1 MSAVSS
7 CSLRGLMRI
16 DTVLVGKRVRLVPY
30 LPEHVPRYSQW
41 MADPEMLRL
50 TGSEP
55 LTVAE
60 EYENQKS
67 WHGDPD
73 KATFIICARDDSE
86 TADEELQMT
95 RGMCGDV
102 NAFLSPI
109 DDDDDDDDDDHG
121 DHGVASRDIAAA
133 ASISAEIEIM
143 IADASRRRG
152 GLAREAILLFF
163 HFLVEHVPQ
172 LGRLVVKITD
182 DNLASFRLF
191 ESLGFVVHKKL
202 AVFEQTELWLDVAAA
217 REMARVHWS
226 AIGAHASTPPS
237 PLVRSLRVLVLTY
250 EFTYAPFS
258 GNGVLARSLVKGL
271 LGQGATVLVLCCR
284 PTPTPP
290 GQPGAYSP
298 DSPIALPEVS
308 AAQAAALSVRA
319 ITLPVTAGWQKL
331 DRASA
336 HELFATGAADCTEEV
351 AADFGPE
358 AVLAIDWTGG
368 AAWRAMHA
376 TWPALAAAP
385 PRMLYVNFRVYS
397 SGLRAGDAAAAWYDE
412 REREALGAASSVFA
426 LSTKDQASLVCLSG
440 TFSAGEGVASPQR
453 APVAVLL
460 PCLRGDMQSLADL
473 PAATH
478 ASSMPTAAAAAL
490 AAVTAAGRDGARRF
504 LTCAVRLSGEKNPLL
519 FAALVEALAPELDAR
534 GLVPLLAGASA
545 DAALAAEVKGRI
557 RAAASSAVILDE
569 FLGAA
574 ALAAVFSATRLNVHP
589 CLYDAYGM
597 SVIEAA
603 AFGAPSVVNSGG
615 TIGATALLNRGVDG
629 VESGGAKPEAGCV
642 ELDLSGA
649 TTSALAAAVLSTLDD
664 TQQLAAVAQVART
677 RALGWSEAKA
687 GKVVYESLEQ
697 LSRRDNLCRTDDF

>member
-1 MSAVSS
+1 
-7 CSLRGLMRI
+7 
-16 DTVLVGKRVRLVPY
+16 
-30 LPEHVPRYSQW
+30 
-41 MADPEMLRL
+41 
-50 TGSEP
+50 
-55 LTVAE
+55 
-60 EYENQKS
+60 
-67 WHGDPD
+67 
-73 KATFIICARDDSE
+73 
-86 TADEELQMT
+86 
-95 RGMCGDV
+95 
-102 NAFLSPI
+102 
-109 DDDDDDDDDDHG
+109 
-121 DHGVASRDIAAA
+121 
-133 ASISAEIEIM
+133 
-143 IADASRRRG
+143 
-152 GLAREAILLFF
+152 
-163 HFLVEHVPQ
+163 
-172 LGRLVVKITD
+172 
-182 DNLASFRLF
+182 
-191 ESLGFVVHKKL
+191 
-202 AVFEQTELWLDVAAA
+202 
-217 REMARVHWS
+217 
-226 AIGAHASTPPS
+226 
-237 PLVRSLRVLVLTY
+237 
-250 EFTYAPFS
+250 
-258 GNGVLARSLVKGL
+258 
-271 LGQGATVLVLCCR
+271 
-284 PTPTPP
+284 
-290 GQPGAYSP
+290 
-298 DSPIALPEVS
+298 
-308 AAQAAALSVRA
+308 
-319 ITLPVTAGWQKL
+319 
-331 DRASA
+331 
-336 HELFATGAADCTEEV
+336 
-351 AADFGPE
+351 
-358 AVLAIDWTGG
+358 
-368 AAWRAMHA
+368 
-376 TWPALAAAP
+376 
-385 PRMLYVNFRVYS
+385 MLYVNFRVYS

-426 LSTKDQASLVCLSG
+426 LSTKDQASLACLSG
-440 TFSAGEGVASPQR
+440 TCSACEGVASPQR

>member
-1 MSAVSS
+1 
-7 CSLRGLMRI
+7 MRI

-109 DDDDDDDDDDHG
+109 DDDDDDDDDDDHG

>member
-1 MSAVSS
+1 
-7 CSLRGLMRI
+7 MRI

-109 DDDDDDDDDDHG
+109 DDDDDDDDDDNG

-290 GQPGAYSP
+290 GQPGTYSP
-298 DSPIALPEVS
+298 DWPIALPEVS

-603 AFGAPSVVNSGG
+603 AFGAPSVVNGGG

>member
-1 MSAVSS
+1 
-7 CSLRGLMRI
+7 MRI

-60 EYENQKS
+60 EYENQQS
-67 WHGDPD
+67 WHADPD

-86 TADEELQMT
+86 TTDEELHVT

-109 DDDDDDDDDDHG
+109 DDDDDVDDD

-152 GLAREAILLFF
+152 GLAREAILLFS

-182 DNLASFRLF
+182 DNLPSLRLF

-202 AVFEQTELWLDVAAA
+202 AVFEQTEMWLDIAAA
-217 REMARVHWS
+217 KEMARVHWS
-226 AIGAHASTPPS
+226 AIGAHALTPPS
-237 PLVRSLRVLVLTY
+237 PSVRSLRVLVLTY
-250 EFTYAPFS
+250 DFTYAPFS

-284 PTPTPP
+284 PTPTPA
-290 GQPGAYSP
+290 GQPGTYST
-298 DSPIALPEVS
+298 DLPIALPEVS

-351 AADFGPE
+351 AAIFEPE
-358 AVLAIDWTGG
+358 AVLAVDWTGG
-368 AAWRAMHA
+368 AAWQAMHA
-376 TWPALAAAP
+376 AWPALAAAP

-397 SGLRAGDAAAAWYDE
+397 SGLRAEDAAAAWYDE

-426 LSTKDQASLVCLSG
+426 LSTKDQASLMRLSG
-440 TFSAGEGVASPQR
+440 TCSAGEGGASPQR
-453 APVAVLL
+453 TPVAVLL
-460 PCLRGDMQSLADL
+460 PCLRGDMHSLADL

-490 AAVTAAGRDGARRF
+490 AAVTAAGRDGARDGTRSF

-557 RAAASSAVILDE
+557 RAAAPSAVILDE

-603 AFGAPSVVNSGG
+603 AFGAPSVVNGGG
-615 TIGATALLNRGVDG
+615 TIGATALLNCGVDG
-629 VESGGAKPEAGCV
+629 VELGGAKPEPGCV

-649 TTSALAAAVLSTLDD
+649 TTSALAAAVLSSLDD
-664 TQQLAAVAQVART
+664 TQQLAAVARVARA
-677 RALGWSEAKA
+677 RALGWSEAAA
-687 GKVVYESLEQ
+687 GKVVYESLEL
-697 LSRRDNLCRTDDF
+697 LSRRDNLCRTDIL

>member
-1 MSAVSS
+1 
-7 CSLRGLMRI
+7 MRI

-109 DDDDDDDDDDHG
+109 DDDDDDDDDDNG

-163 HFLVEHVPQ
+163 HYLVEQVPQ

-182 DNLASFRLF
+182 DNLPSFRLF

-226 AIGAHASTPPS
+226 AIGVHASTPPS

-426 LSTKDQASLVCLSG
+426 LSTKDQASLVCLSC
-440 TFSAGEGVASPQR
+440 TCSACEGVASPQR
-453 APVAVLL
+453 VPVAVLL

-603 AFGAPSVVNSGG
+603 AFGAPSVVNGGG